1 MASPL
6 KVALCRL
13 AMLVRMSLAS
23 AASTAQVAV
32 ASVGLASALML
43 LAPRPPPAWLLMVK
57 LAQVSGGVATLTA
70 SLGHSPTGQPMG
82 TRPCVVLADACL
94 VVKGRGLQTQAPA
107 ARHRVTVAL
116 TYVITGRQLCKLY

>member
-32 ASVGLASALML
+32 TSVGLASALML
-43 LAPRPPPAWLLMVK
+43 LAPRPPPAWFLMAK

-70 SLGHSPTGQPMG
+70 SLVHSPTGQPMG
-82 TRPCVVLADACL
+82 TRPCVVLADASL
-94 VVKGRGLQTQAPA
+94 VVKGRGACRPRLLLP
-107 ARHRVTVAL
+107 VT
-116 TYVITGRQLCKLY
+116 G